1 MESEDSSQ
9 FPLQKKQGDLPGHGS
24 FVNSPKVTIDPADD
38 IRVLKSSDML
48 EHVLNLEATYI
59 MDVSSNKKN
68 KTATICESPTFFFQT
83 SPQLGI

>member
-24 FVNSPKVTIDPADD
+24 FVNSPKVTIDPSDD

-48 EHVLNLEATYI
+48 EHIAELGGYI
-59 MDVSSNKKN
+59 MDVSKQKLLNSN
-68 KTATICESPTFFFQT
+68 FFFQT
-83 SPQLGI
+83 SPQL

>member
-59 MDVSSNKKN
+59 MDVSSNKKKQDSN
-68 KTATICESPTFFFQT
+68 N
-83 SPQLGI
+83 L